1 MNNEQFYEQVTNHAE
16 AIISNKIGAIL
27 LLSNKDN
34 LPKKKEL
41 LNQAFGAFSFWL
53 SITKGFRKEEDL
65 VKLARMIAYRISSIN
80 AQSNDVVKILINH
93 FKTEH
98 ISIDQA
104 LVDYFLSLFSNSTDQ
119 NGIVELTE
127 KMDEKLNSAGEESN
141 ETIRTFLNTFENQ
154 NEEGRFKQ
162 IFDNPLNNMEVP
174 ELVAQMAVNRAKKSP
189 LMMDEFWWGVDC
201 QKLKHIDLGPTVH
214 MSLEAVQTLENGLV
228 LTPESQEKLD
238 QLHNTLESIFDEK
251 EDEKPDQ
258 E

>member
-1 MNNEQFYEQVTNHAE
+1 MNNEQFYEQVTNLAE
-16 AIISNKIGAIL
+16 AIISNKIKNE
-27 LLSNKDN
+27 S
-34 LPKKKEL
+34 

-65 VKLARMIAYRISSIN
+65 VKLARMISYRISNIN
-80 AQSNDVVKILINH
+80 AQSNDVVKNLINH

-104 LVDYFLSLFSNSTDQ
+104 LVDYYLSLFSSSSDQ
-119 NGIVELTE
+119 NGILELTE

-162 IFDNPLNNMEVP
+162 IFDNHLNNTKVP
-174 ELVAQMAVNRAKKSP
+174 ELVAQMAVHRAKNSP
-189 LMMDEFWWGVDC
+189 LMMDEFWWLFKDEEA
-201 QKLKHIDLGPTVH
+201 KHPNLGPTIGIR
-214 MSLEAVQTLENGLV
+214 LEAVQTIEGGLV

-238 QLHNTLESIFDEK
+238 KFHNTLESIFDEK
-251 EDEKPDQ
+251 QDQ

>member
-1 MNNEQFYEQVTNHAE
+1 MNNEQFYEQVTNLAE
-16 AIISNKIGAIL
+16 VIISNKI
-27 LLSNKDN
+27 
-34 LPKKKEL
+34 KKEL

-53 SITKGFRKEEDL
+53 SITKGIRKEEDL
-65 VKLARMIAYRISSIN
+65 AKLARMIAYRISNIN
-80 AQSNDVVKILINH
+80 AQSNDVVKNLINH

-104 LVDYFLSLFSNSTDQ
+104 LVDYYLSLFSSSSDRK
-119 NGIVELTE
+119 GILELTE

-154 NEEGRFKQ
+154 NKEGRFKQ
-162 IFDNPLNNMEVP
+162 IFDNHLNNMEVP
-174 ELVAQMAVNRAKKSP
+174 ELVAQMAVHRAKNSP
-189 LMMDEFWWGVDC
+189 LVMDEFWWGVDC
-201 QKLKHIDLGPTVH
+201 EELKHIDLGPTARI
-214 MSLEAVQTLENGLV
+214 SLEAVQTVENGLV

-251 EDEKPDQ
+251 QDQ

>member
-1 MNNEQFYEQVTNHAE
+1 MNNEQFYEQVTKHAE

-27 LLSNKDN
+27 LLLNKDD

-65 VKLARMIAYRISSIN
+65 VKLARMIAYRISNIN
-80 AQSNDVVKILINH
+80 AQSNDVVKNLINH

-104 LVDYFLSLFSNSTDQ
+104 LVDYYLSLFSNSSDQ
-119 NGIVELTE
+119 DGVLELTE

-162 IFDNPLNNMEVP
+162 IFDNHLNNTEVP
-174 ELVAQMAVNRAKKSP
+174 ELVAQMAVHRAKKSP
-189 LMMDEFWWGVDC
+189 LMMDEFWLAVDRE
-201 QKLKHIDLGPTVH
+201 KVKHINLGPTVRIR
-214 MSLEAVQTLENGLV
+214 LEAVQTVEDGLV

-238 QLHNTLESIFDEK
+238 KLYNTLESIFDEK
-251 EDEKPDQ
+251 QDQ